1 MDILSRVGAMSGGG
15 EGFAI
20 VGIMSFV
27 LASKTESFS
36 KAVSMFGGDEFCDSD
51 SVNVQCIGVSLRA
64 ENKG

>member
-1 MDILSRVGAMSGGG
+1 MTSGGG

-20 VGIMSFV
+20 VGVMSFA
-27 LASKTESFS
+27 LALKTESFP